1 MHFIFYFL
9 PIYEHSQKED
19 CKILF
24 LDMQFNHGRQSI
36 KFLGALITVS
46 LVLIAGVFY
55 FSIYI
60 KIEVK
65 EIQRLAF

>member
-1 MHFIFYFL
+1 MSYCVVHFIFYFL

-46 LVLIAGVFY
+46 LVLIAGVFL
-55 FSIYI
+55 FFHIL
-60 KIEVK
+60 KD
-65 EIQRLAF
+65 